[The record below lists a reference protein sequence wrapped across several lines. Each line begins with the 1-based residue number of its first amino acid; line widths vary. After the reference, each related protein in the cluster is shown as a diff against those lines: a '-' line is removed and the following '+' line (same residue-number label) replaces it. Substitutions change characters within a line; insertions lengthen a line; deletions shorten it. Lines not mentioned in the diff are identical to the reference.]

1 MPYDITL
8 PDGRVIND
16 IPDNVSQ
23 AEAKARILKNFPE
36 FREKGFGA
44 AVKSGLEGLV
54 GAGLGVGLGLNPESE
69 KLRSAV
75 QASQAAQEAKY
86 GGPSYE
92 DVERSF
98 QEQGGVAGLKSLYE
112 FGKGAIGQS
121 LPYMA
126 APLAGGRLGALAG
139 GALAGPAGA
148 AIGGIGGA
156 GLASAAQFFG
166 TNIGRQVQEGQP
178 IEPGKAALAAI
189 PQAALD
195 VGTLKFAGLGRIFG
209 LEGEKAASKI
219 TQDIVT
225 SYKKGIPLH
234 AVKGLAEVPT
244 EVAQQVLE
252 RAQAGKDLTGEDA
265 FNEYKASAAAAG
277 LMGPAMGTVG
287 GASEVRGNRRVVQEQ
302 QAAQQQAAAA
312 EAAQTRQADEARRQA
327 FAAQQAQIEQAAQAQ
342 RMDEQR
348 EGSKAYAPLNAA
360 IEAQRQQQAAIEQQK
375 AAGSAFST
383 EQPDIFGEF
392 RPEQVSQVVTPQE
405 APQAPT
411 VQPGQMG
418 LPFEEEAGQRSL
430 FPEMMPAAPV
440 GQELGAPAAQTGMM
454 LGPRQF
460 DQFGFTKQA
469 GIRKRLNGVDVMT
482 REGRNKFDK
491 EVDKYGR
498 AGRQADWQ
506 ALEAFS
512 KSLPPL
518 EQDVLGLEGGYAP
531 TQANEVL
538 ARNTEAPGVA
548 VRPRYNEQG
557 QRIIPKGPTVTLQDM
572 QRAAREQQ
580 AAAQAKKDQRAIA
593 QERASREFMF
603 GGQEQPTTTQMMR
616 RPDRGQNIRTGYDAG
631 GSESGVGLPVQ
642 RREEAPRVAGA
653 PEQGPVAGPVGN
665 VGGNDGGEGVRLGA
679 LGPAKTDTQVAL
691 EHIAELGEFLTRT
704 QAQAGT
710 MPEMR
715 KQRLDTLRQYAKS
728 DDPQV
733 KQAAEYALR
742 QHEEG
747 GGQLTPEPVAGEATL
762 KEALKPKNKG
772 GRPKMAV
779 ESEATAQVRDALA
792 MVDDPNAFP
801 GIRQQAINR
810 LYQHATD
817 NPNSEAGQQAAARL
831 DADDITP
838 AQTKAADAA
847 YRRAQV
853 VKENKARNPDK
864 FGAQLPP
871 EVLAQ
876 PTTGQAAL
884 GWLEQNAQN
893 KDVRA
898 IAATI
903 NRMVDMSNVRTELA
917 SPDDTNLPQN
927 IRDRLESALGLY
939 GSFAD
944 GTQRVFI
951 RPDGQN
957 EITVLHE
964 LVHAATHERLKDPRV
979 LAQFKGLINKV
990 EAAANARY
998 GKGGSK
1004 EKVPESVQFFGREAL
1019 RDPDEF
1025 VAYGFSSP
1033 TFRAWLDSMGPKQ
1046 GLWDKFIDAV
1056 KRVLGIQPAQ
1066 AKTFKQ
1072 VMDSMLEP
1080 TLQTEAK
1087 PAKGIKAQNEALL
1100 ERALNFNDWFRGS
1113 KITDE
1118 YDGALTMYHGTT
1130 TDNKGVFQRSEDG
1143 ALGPGIYF
1151 TENPDAASSYA
1162 GDREGAHV
1170 VPVYLSIK
1178 NPLEI
1183 KYDPAK
1189 PAAQQIAEDPKF
1201 ADENFFSK
1209 GAARRWGREQFDD
1222 YAGIGD
1228 EEFPRM
1234 LRDAGYDGVVLRGP
1248 DGKIMEATALSSNQ
1262 VKSATG
1268 NRGTFDAGT
1277 GNILS
1282 QKESATADLYERTK
1296 RLAPPEDANKSFFDK
1311 VVDKVGKVGSFFFDP
1326 AERDN
1331 MIDAFRTKN
1340 VFYGAA
1346 VESRLQ
1352 KQYNGAIM
1360 DAVGQLRPDV
1370 NLLQALHADNLGAA
1384 TLFKGKLTLDKSIG
1398 GWWKAVEDKDS
1409 MSSVFQKVHAL
1420 EQKIGEDE
1428 ARHAVQVFLLAARSD
1443 ALNKANADTERQ
1455 AQTLESRGK
1464 KKEAERLRDDKIK
1477 HVHLTDDEVDA
1488 GLAYAKAYPELRD
1501 ILDTYTNFKN
1511 NLIDSMVESG
1521 RFGKEQAEDM
1531 KAAIDYVP
1539 FHRIQEE
1546 EQKPSGQKEYFRGL
1560 TDLGKLYKF
1569 TGSEKPVDNILDN
1582 MVQMSMWMVNNA
1594 VRNHAAVRLADAL
1607 GARDAKGKLITR
1619 DAVAP
1624 GKGAVSVPIFVDGKR
1639 KFIEVG
1645 DPLEV
1650 EAFKGV
1656 EPVALPIVTT
1666 LAKFSDVLRKG
1677 TTMMPNFL
1685 VSQVIQDSMRAAT
1698 LSGVKNPAT
1707 VAGKTLSG
1715 FVTAL
1720 GKKDPILQEMEAY
1733 GIAGAYDYTPGAA
1746 KEKAERELGL
1756 KRRNALQKFMDVG
1769 EKVAVASDS
1778 AQRRAIYDQTLQ
1790 ETGDKSLALYRA
1802 MEIINFKRQG
1812 SSQVTNI
1819 ARRLVPFM
1827 NAYIQGM
1834 DVLARTMAGK
1844 GVAAKDRKEAMGLF
1858 WRAGMKVAALS
1869 TLYAMAMGG
1878 DDEYEKQDDRTRGR
1892 NFFIPGTDFKLPVPS
1907 DVGFFFKIIPELA
1920 YRYISTQGTD
1930 NPMDARKLRTALS
1943 GAAIDALGGP
1953 TPIPQA
1959 VKTPLEV
1966 AINHSFFTG
1975 NPIIGRGI
1983 EKKETSQQFTENTS
1997 EIAKFIGSS
2006 GLISPMNV
2014 DYMVR
2019 GMLGSVGGLLL
2030 YGGDSMAAVMLDNPR
2045 PSVPAHKTPVI
2056 STFLSNPEGRG
2067 LLTDYYD
2074 LKDQSDKVFTTLKG
2088 YVEQRDM
2095 GKAKEYMEENKQ
2107 MLATRSAVSTI
2118 SGQIEKLRTLRKSV
2132 IADPSLSSDQKRAKL
2147 DEIDAVQNRM
2157 LANVSKLRQ
2166 TSGL

>member
-360 IEAQRQQQAAIEQQK
+360 IETQRQQQAAIEQQK

-440 GQELGAPAAQTGMM
+440 GQEFGAPAAQTGMM

-603 GGQEQPTTTQMMR
+603 GGQEQPATTQMMR
-616 RPDRGQNIRTGYDAG
+616 RPDRGQNIRAGYDAG
-631 GSESGVGLPVQ
+631 GSESGVGVPVQ

-679 LGPAKTDTQVAL
+679 L
-691 EHIAELGEFLTRT
+691 
-704 QAQAGT
+704 
-710 MPEMR
+710 
-715 KQRLDTLRQYAKS
+715 
-728 DDPQV
+728 
-733 KQAAEYALR
+733 
-742 QHEEG
+742 
-747 GGQLTPEPVAGEATL
+747 TPEEVQTPAPEA
-762 KEALKPKNKG
+762 KAEKPKNKG

-779 ESEATAQVRDALA
+779 ESEATAQVHDALA

-964 LVHAATHERLKDPRV
+964 LVHAATHERLKDSRV

-1046 GLWDKFIDAV
+1046 GLWDRFVDAV

-1087 PAKGIKAQNEALL
+1087 APAQTETKA
-1100 ERALNFNDWFRGS
+1100 S
-1113 KITDE
+1113 
-1118 YDGALTMYHGTT
+1118 
-1130 TDNKGVFQRSEDG
+1130 V
-1143 ALGPGIYF
+1143 
-1151 TENPDAASSYA
+1151 
-1162 GDREGAHV
+1162 
-1170 VPVYLSIK
+1170 
-1178 NPLEI
+1178 
-1183 KYDPAK
+1183 
-1189 PAAQQIAEDPKF
+1189 
-1201 ADENFFSK
+1201 
-1209 GAARRWGREQFDD
+1209 
-1222 YAGIGD
+1222 
-1228 EEFPRM
+1228 
-1234 LRDAGYDGVVLRGP
+1234 
-1248 DGKIMEATALSSNQ
+1248 
-1262 VKSATG
+1262 
-1268 NRGTFDAGT
+1268 
-1277 GNILS
+1277 
-1282 QKESATADLYERTK
+1282 ESATADLYERTK

-1488 GLAYAKAYPELRD
+1488 GLAYAKAYPELRG

-1930 NPMDARKLRTALS
+1930 NPMDARKLRTALG
-1943 GAAIDALGGP
+1943 GAAVDALAGP

-1959 VKTPLEV
+1959 AKTPLEV

-2045 PSVPAHKTPVI
+2045 PSVPAYKTPVI